1 MKLMVANDIGNSE
14 TKMIVN
20 KGQIF
25 RQPSIIK
32 TLLTLPTAVETDVKK
47 NIANLLDELVVSI
60 SSKSIRTSG
69 AYAIGNKANG
79 LGGTVENMNIR
90 LGNKHL
96 HDIPVIMTLSL
107 LAAKAV
113 QMDFEENQKLS
124 TNLSVNVKM
133 STAIPASEYKPDNA
147 KLLEQRFTGAGENR
161 EHVVSVYVGNEI
173 VQVIIN
179 FNEVKVTQEGN
190 PAIYTIGSG
199 EQDILR
205 LYNEQYKKSATP
217 KEFRNKKVFHSDIG
231 DGTTEYIYTI
241 GANPKNDASTGER
254 RGVGHATEEALKLFT
269 EQLGVTIN
277 YNRHRF
283 MNVLR
288 DTNHNFHNEAI
299 KCMDLAKQ
307 LQSRLIFEDI
317 KDKYLDKT
325 SGDVELFT
333 VYGGGSIQFKEAL
346 YEDLIQFAESVNAE
360 VLWIPEEY
368 AVDLNVRGLQVLNEN
383 VFFKKG

>member
-47 NIANLLDELVVSI
+47 NIANLLDELVVAI
-60 SSKSIRTSG
+60 SSKSIKSSG
-69 AYAIGNKANG
+69 SYAIGNKANG

-90 LGNKHL
+90 LGNKHQ

-113 QMDFEENQKLS
+113 QLDFEENQKLS

-133 STAIPASEYKPDNA
+133 STAIPASEYQPDNA
-147 KLLEQRFTGAGENR
+147 KFLEQRFTKAGGTD
-161 EHVVSVYVGNEI
+161 HIVSVYVGSEI
-173 VQVIIN
+173 VQVIIK
-179 FNEVKVTQEGN
+179 FDEVKVTQEGN
-190 PAIYTIGSG
+190 PAIYAIGSG

-205 LYNEQYKKSATP
+205 LYNEQYQKNATP
-217 KEFRNKKVFHSDIG
+217 KDFRNKKVFHSDIG

-288 DTNHNFHNEAI
+288 DSNHNFYNEAI
-299 KCMDLAKQ
+299 KCMNLAKQ
-307 LQSRLIFEDI
+307 SQSRLIFEDI

-325 SGDVELFT
+325 SGDVEIFT
-333 VYGGGSIQFKEAL
+333 VYGGGSIQFEEAL
-346 YEDLIQFAESVNAE
+346 YEDLIQFADSVHAE

-368 AVDLNVRGLQVLNEN
+368 AVDLGVRGLQVLNEN